1 MGVVGVDLEC
11 KSFDH
16 WRLMRERWE
25 SCEFVVLST
34 SEERCKGCKTYGV
47 PSSSLGSG

>member
-1 MGVVGVDLEC
+1 MGDAGVDLEC

-25 SCEFVVLST
+25 SYGSMVVST
-34 SEERCKGCKTYGV
+34 SKERCEE
-47 PSSSLGSG
+47 